1 MEPVCQYYVETSGW
15 IYVHND
21 GSPTQRRQVLYSQPH
36 RKRPLLFTDVH
47 RCVWLPPP
55 FNAENSAY
63 TGVMLVKFG
72 RKFSPS
78 MEPSKD
84 IRVPVAAQDTTFPL
98 LAPFPHRLQ
107 SPASHWRIFAPF
119 TQGPG
124 VLFTFF
130 NAHFFILEPGL
141 IF

>member
-36 RKRPLLFTDVH
+36 RKRPLLFTDAH
-47 RCVWLPPP
+47 RCVWLPQP

-63 TGVMLVKFG
+63 AGVMLVKFG
-72 RKFSPS
+72 RKSSPS

-107 SPASHWRIFAPF
+107 PPVIGEFSLLSRKDLVF
-119 TQGPG
+119 
-124 VLFTFF
+124 FTFF

-141 IF
+141 VF